1 MCDRVVLYIGS
12 PAAATSGGSMR
23 NRLSVILFIALSA
36 CLLAAKPRVDVTGA
50 WTGEVRGQEGGTG
63 KVRFVLRQEGD
74 RISGTAGPIEKQNP
88 GHVYDAKLDGNHLTL
103 SADDTDDKTGLTLT
117 YRFEL
122 TVANDQMQGK
132 AYGRSGDRTWTL
144 DISMTREK

>member
-1 MCDRVVLYIGS
+1 
-12 PAAATSGGSMR
+12 MR
-23 NRLSVILFIALSA
+23 SKLSVILFVAVSA
-36 CLLAAKPRVDVTGA
+36 CLLAAKPGIDVTGT
-50 WTGEVRGQEGGTG
+50 WTGEIKGQDGGTG

-88 GHVYDAKLDGNHLTL
+88 GHVYDAKLDGNHLTF

-117 YRFEL
+117 YSFDL
-122 TVANDQMQGK
+122 TIVHDQMQGK

-144 DISMTREK
+144 DISVTRGK

>member
-1 MCDRVVLYIGS
+1 
-12 PAAATSGGSMR
+12 MR
-23 NRLSVILFIALSA
+23 NKLSVILFIAVST
-36 CLLAAKPRVDVTGA
+36 CLLVAKPGVDVAGT
-50 WTGEVRGQEGGTG
+50 WTGEVRDQEGGAG
-63 KVRFVLRQEGD
+63 RVRFVLQQEGD

-117 YRFEL
+117 YSFDL
-122 TVANDQMQGK
+122 TIAHDQMQGK
-132 AYGRSGDRTWTL
+132 ANGRSGDRTWTL